1 MISLVNVNK
10 YYQNDEESLHVLK
23 NINLAIAPGEMIAIM
38 GPSGSGK
45 STLINLLGFIDKQF
59 EGQYLFEGEALL
71 TSSDEI
77 LSKIRNQTVGFVFQN
92 FSLIENNTVFEN
104 VELPLLYNGYKF
116 HQTEEKVRAVL
127 KKVGLSDKADKHLK
141 QLSGGQQQRVA
152 IARAL
157 INQPKFL
164 IADEPTGALDSHTSE
179 EIMKL
184 FVDLNTQDQVTIIL
198 VTHNPDMVPYCSRL
212 ISIRD
217 GEIIE
222 DKALRPWTYML
233 IGEPLLKQS

>member
-10 YYQNDEESLHVLK
+10 YYQNDEERLHVLK

-59 EGQYLFEGEALL
+59 EGQYLFEGKTLL
-71 TSSDEI
+71 TSSDET

-116 HQTEEKVRAVL
+116 HQTEEKVMAVL
-127 KKVGLSDKADKHLK
+127 KKVGLADKADKHLK

-222 DKALRPWTYML
+222 DKALRP
-233 IGEPLLKQS
+233 

>member
-10 YYQNDEESLHVLK
+10 YYKNDEESLHVLK

-59 EGQYLFEGEALL
+59 EGQYLFEGKTLL
-71 TSSDEI
+71 TSSDET

-116 HQTEEKVRAVL
+116 HQTEEKVMAVL
-127 KKVGLSDKADKHLK
+127 KKVGLADKADKHLK

>member
-10 YYQNDEESLHVLK
+10 YYKNDEESLHVLK

-59 EGQYLFEGEALL
+59 EGQYLFEGKTLL
-71 TSSDEI
+71 TSSDET

-116 HQTEEKVRAVL
+116 HQTEEKVMAVL
-127 KKVGLSDKADKHLK
+127 KKVGLADKADKHLK

-184 FVDLNTQDQVTIIL
+184 FVDLNIQDQVTIIL

-222 DKALRPWTYML
+222 DKALR
-233 IGEPLLKQS
+233 Q

>member
-10 YYQNDEESLHVLK
+10 YYKNDEESLHVLK

-59 EGQYLFEGEALL
+59 EGQYLFEGKTLL

-77 LSKIRNQTVGFVFQN
+77 LSKIRNRTVGFVFQN

-116 HQTEEKVRAVL
+116 HQTEEKVMAVL
-127 KKVGLSDKADKHLK
+127 KKVGLADKADKHLK

-222 DKALRPWTYML
+222 DKALR
-233 IGEPLLKQS
+233 Q

>member
-10 YYQNDEESLHVLK
+10 YYKNDEESLHVLK
-23 NINLAIAPGEMIAIM
+23 NINLTIAPGEMIAIM

-59 EGQYLFEGEALL
+59 EGQYLFEGKALL

-116 HQTEEKVRAVL
+116 HQTEEKVMAVL
-127 KKVGLSDKADKHLK
+127 KKVGLADKADKHLK

-164 IADEPTGALDSHTSE
+164 IADEPTGELDSHTSE

-184 FVDLNTQDQVTIIL
+184 FVDLNTKDQVTIIL

-212 ISIRD
+212 ITQLSH
-217 GEIIE
+217 
-222 DKALRPWTYML
+222 LQNLFNPL
-233 IGEPLLKQS
+233 IYPCF

>member
-10 YYQNDEESLHVLK
+10 YYKNDEESLHVLK

-59 EGQYLFEGEALL
+59 EGQYLFEGKALL
-71 TSSDEI
+71 TSSDET

-92 FSLIENNTVFEN
+92 FSLIESNTVFEN

-116 HQTEEKVRAVL
+116 HQTEEKVMAVL
-127 KKVGLSDKADKHLK
+127 KKVGLADKADKHLK

-222 DKALRPWTYML
+222 DKALRP
-233 IGEPLLKQS
+233 

>member
-10 YYQNDEESLHVLK
+10 YYKNDEESLHVLK

-59 EGQYLFEGEALL
+59 EGQYLFEGKALL

-116 HQTEEKVRAVL
+116 HQTEEKVMAVL

-222 DKALRPWTYML
+222 DKALR
-233 IGEPLLKQS
+233 Q